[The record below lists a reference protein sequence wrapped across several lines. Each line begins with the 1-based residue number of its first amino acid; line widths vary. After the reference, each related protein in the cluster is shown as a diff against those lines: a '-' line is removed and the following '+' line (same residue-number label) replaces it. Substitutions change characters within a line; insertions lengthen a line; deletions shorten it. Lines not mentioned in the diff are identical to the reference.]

1 MLSLRTNV
9 DMGTAGIAM
18 LPKPVP
24 DLRSG
29 PIDYIF
35 IPHEWVSR
43 LKTVDV
49 GEYERWS
56 ELSDHC
62 SVTVVA
68 VYLNRRFN
76 THGAISD
83 T

>member
-1 MLSLRTNV
+1 MLFRRTNV
-9 DMGTAGIAM
+9 DMETAGIAM
-18 LPKPVP
+18 LPKLVP

-43 LKTVDV
+43 LQMVDV
-49 GEYERWS
+49 GEYERWP

-62 SVTVVA
+62 PVTVVMM
-68 VYLNRRFN
+68 YLNR
-76 THGAISD
+76 
-83 T
+83 